1 MVSRHPSAEW
11 LVEYSSGSLSPAQAI
26 ATTTHI
32 KFCSTCETM
41 VDSLA
46 HLGGTLLQE
55 CDSVPISKGLLD
67 HVLTSIET
75 DFAPAEPKSE
85 LPAKVVDG
93 IAAALPQY
101 VRNFLPAGD
110 LRWSFL
116 SPSLRLA
123 TIGVGEAEFELALH
137 RIKAGGQ
144 APEHDHG
151 GQEITVVLTG
161 CFSDEEGIYQPGDFM
176 VRDAGDIHKP
186 IAAQNEECICLSVLA
201 APIKLT
207 GFKRL
212 LNPLL
217 KFSPG

>member
-123 TIGVGEAEFELALH
+123 TIGVG
-137 RIKAGGQ
+137 
-144 APEHDHG
+144 
-151 GQEITVVLTG
+151 
-161 CFSDEEGIYQPGDFM
+161 
-176 VRDAGDIHKP
+176 
-186 IAAQNEECICLSVLA
+186 
-201 APIKLT
+201 
-207 GFKRL
+207 
-212 LNPLL
+212 
-217 KFSPG
+217 